1 MLNHDFKNWLKRGK
15 SLNELWYFVLFK
27 FNTVYVRS
35 NLLGSQL
42 LLQIEL
48 LNNFGSQKKR
58 VEKRCLRGC
67 LYQDPAPVN
76 MQTERVCLH
85 SQTLLIIIMTFF
97 FGLLLRFLQHF
108 AIAKFFL
115 ARFTILALSLTCV
128 DCLTSKITT

>member
-1 MLNHDFKNWLKRGK
+1 MLNHDFKNLLKRGK

-27 FNTVYVRS
+27 LNTVYVRS
-35 NLLGSQL
+35 NLVGSQL

-67 LYQDPAPVN
+67 LYQDPAPGN

-85 SQTLLIIIMTFF
+85 SRTLSIIAAFL

>member
-1 MLNHDFKNWLKRGK
+1 MLNHDFKNLSKCGK

-35 NLLGSQL
+35 NLVGSQL

-67 LYQDPAPVN
+67 LYLDPAPGT

-85 SQTLLIIIMTFF
+85 SQTLSIIAAFL
-97 FGLLLRFLQHF
+97 FGLLLHFLQYF
-108 AIAKFFL
+108 AIAKFLL
-115 ARFTILALSLTCV
+115 ARFTILAISLTCV